1 VPEGLVPQPT
11 ESKIR
16 QDHII
21 SRAVSFGRKHGRA
34 VLLLGGIATVA
45 ALVWQVGPAELWNVL
60 ALSWPIVPAV
70 VVLDLAWFSV
80 EGIALLL
87 FYGPGRKNI
96 PMRVWVHAL
105 TTHYSTMVIL
115 PVGRVGAEAVRAT
128 LLAPYVGAH
137 KTAAGAAQMQVMVL
151 VANAVM
157 CIPAFFAAASLG
169 GWKGSLAV
177 LVIVNFFANGLLGVA
192 MALFLRK
199 VRIGGWLGKKFES
212 MVQWGPEL
220 DAELRQQPAVPVVP
234 GLLCVGGRALQAL
247 EYGLVLATV
256 AGTSLTF
263 TGTFIAEGIHIGAAA
278 LGDMVPNQVGVAEGM
293 YRVFA
298 DSLGLAAHPEK
309 ALAIAL
315 VVRVANFL
323 AAGLCFGMVA
333 LLGGRTS
340 QEAEPPAS
348 VSALAQPDP
357 ER

>member
-1 VPEGLVPQPT
+1 M
-11 ESKIR
+11 
-16 QDHII
+16 
-21 SRAVSFGRKHGRA
+21 RKHGRKI
-34 VLLLGGIATVA
+34 LLIGGVATVA
-45 ALVWQVGPAELWNVL
+45 ALVWQVGPAELWGVL
-60 ALSWPIVPAV
+60 AGSWHVVPVV
-70 VVLDLAWFSV
+70 VVLDLAWFSL
-80 EGIALLL
+80 EGAALLL
-87 FYGPGRKNI
+87 FYGPARKSI
-96 PMRVWVHAL
+96 PVRAWVHAL

-128 LLAPYVGAH
+128 LLAPYVGAAR
-137 KTAAGAAQMQVMVL
+137 TAAGAAQIQVLVL

-157 CIPAFFAAASLG
+157 CVPAFVAAASLG

-177 LVIVNFFANGLLGVA
+177 LVLVNFFANGALGVA
-192 MALFLRK
+192 LSLFLRK
-199 VRIGGWLGKKFES
+199 VRVGGWLGKKFAS

-220 DAELRQQPAVPVVP
+220 DAELRQHPAVPVVP

-263 TGTFIAEGIHIGAAA
+263 SGTFIAEGIHIGAAA

-298 DSLGLAAHPEK
+298 GSLGLAEHPER

-323 AAGLCFGMVA
+323 AAGLCFGAVA
-333 LLGGRTS
+333 LLGGAQRS
-340 QEAEPPAS
+340 VEAGPAAAAPAAAPASEPALAPAEPE
-348 VSALAQPDP
+348 Q
-357 ER
+357 

>member
-1 VPEGLVPQPT
+1 M
-11 ESKIR
+11 
-16 QDHII
+16 
-21 SRAVSFGRKHGRA
+21 RKHGRKI
-34 VLLLGGIATVA
+34 LLIGGIFTVA
-45 ALVWQVGPAELWNVL
+45 GLIWHVGPAELWAVL
-60 ALSWPIVPAV
+60 AWSWPIIPAV
-70 VVLDLAWFSV
+70 VVLDLAWFSL

-87 FYGPGRKNI
+87 FYGPEREKI

-105 TTHYSTMVIL
+105 TTHYSTMVVL

-128 LLAPYVGAH
+128 LLAPYVGGA

-157 CIPAFFAAASLG
+157 CVPAFVAAVQLG

-177 LVIVNFFANGLLGVA
+177 LVIVNFFANGALGVA
-192 MALFLRK
+192 LQLFLRHVK
-199 VRIGGWLGKKFES
+199 VGGWLGKKFES

-220 DAELRQQPAVPVVP
+220 DAELRQQKAVPVVP
-234 GLLCVGGRALQAL
+234 GLLCIAGRSLQAL

-256 AGTSLTF
+256 AGTTLTF
-263 TGTFIAEGIHIGAAA
+263 SGTFIAEGIHIGAAA

-298 DSLGLAAHPEK
+298 DSLGLAAHPER

-323 AAGLCFGMVA
+323 AAGLCFGVVA
-333 LLGGRTS
+333 LLGGNKKPT
-340 QEAEPPAS
+340 EPPAPAP
-348 VSALAQPDP
+348 ALAQPNA
-357 ER
+357 EH